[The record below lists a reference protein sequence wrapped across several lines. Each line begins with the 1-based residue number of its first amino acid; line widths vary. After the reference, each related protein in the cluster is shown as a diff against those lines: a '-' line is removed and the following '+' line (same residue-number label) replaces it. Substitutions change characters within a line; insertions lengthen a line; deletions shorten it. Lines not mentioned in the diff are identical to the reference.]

1 VNIRFTNPGYLAVVF
16 LVLRMATSSFAQP
29 ELTLD
34 DCLKKVR
41 IATAE
46 NQQIN
51 LTTQAVD
58 LQRKILSRNFWPQV
72 NLGGKATWQSEVTRV
87 PIDIPNF
94 DIPTVPRDQYSAALD
109 INQLIYD
116 GGTTRALNEVQMAE
130 SDLRIN
136 QLEAGLL
143 SADQRAIDL
152 YFQILLQ
159 ENLKQNATL
168 LSGQLEQTLIQ
179 AEKLL
184 NAGVIDKKDVLA
196 IQVKSVETS
205 QKIMAADYYIRMA
218 KQSLGDLMNEPDTS
232 FQVLADPWQPQE
244 IQRGFSMRPEVQSM
258 EVKNRLLVARNQLN
272 DARVK
277 PTLATFINA
286 GYGRPG
292 LNFLSDQFDFF
303 ALAGIKINVPVDH
316 LFTRKKNYQNQVNT
330 LEMEQTRLMKEDLLR
345 NFKLVEN
352 YHLDEIGKL
361 KAWLIE
367 DDQILDLRTQMLE
380 VSRSQWEGGI
390 ITTTEYLGE
399 VTELSL
405 AGERKKTHQIMLIR
419 EEARLLNLYGV
430 R

>member
-1 VNIRFTNPGYLAVVF
+1 MNIRFRKPVYLTVVF
-16 LVLRMATSSFAQP
+16 LVLRMATISYAQA
-29 ELTLD
+29 ELTLG

-51 LTTQAVD
+51 LTNQAVD
-58 LQRKILSRNFWPQV
+58 LQSKILSRNFWPQV

-87 PIDIPNF
+87 PVDIPNF

-109 INQLIYD
+109 ISQLIYD

-143 SADQRAIDL
+143 NADQRAIDL

-159 ENLKQNATL
+159 ENLKQHATL
-168 LSGQLEQTLIQ
+168 LAGQLEQTFIQ

-196 IQVKSVETS
+196 IRVKSVETS
-205 QKIMAADYYIRMA
+205 QKIMEADYYIRLA
-218 KQSLGDLMNEPDTS
+218 KQSLGDLMNDPDTS
-232 FQVLADPWQPQE
+232 FRVAADPWQPQE
-244 IQRGFSMRPEVQSM
+244 IQGGFSMRPEVQSM
-258 EVKNRLLVARNQLN
+258 EAKNRLLAARNQLN
-272 DARVK
+272 DASVRPSLV
-277 PTLATFINA
+277 TFINA

-316 LFTRKKNYQNQVNT
+316 LFTRKKNYQNQVNA

-352 YHLDEIGKL
+352 HHLDEIGKL
-361 KAWLIE
+361 KDWLVE
-367 DDQILDLRTQMLE
+367 DDQIVHLRTQMLE
-380 VSRSQWEGGI
+380 VSRSQWEGGV

-405 AGERKKTHQIMLIR
+405 AGERRKTHQLMLIR

-430 R
+430 K